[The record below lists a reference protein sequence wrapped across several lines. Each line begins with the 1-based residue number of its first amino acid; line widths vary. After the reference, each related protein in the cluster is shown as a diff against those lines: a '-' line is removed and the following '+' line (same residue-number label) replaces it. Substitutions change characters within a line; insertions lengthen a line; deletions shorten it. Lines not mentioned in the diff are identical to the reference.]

1 MIVPRKLADEGSS
14 ARNFAVRGLTGSL
27 ILNAASQRVL
37 ALEQRHSRSA
47 NLRNDGR
54 ACTINRVSS
63 WILSRSYRPVRDGR
77 DVSSHET
84 LRAGDQEDRRQTLGP
99 ENEPPVQPAPAVP
112 VVRSAGVAA
121 LPLSSKPDLE
131 PCAPEIWARRPADR
145 LDSEPSWA
153 LRTHNPALIRHS
165 GHANLYLTFTSP
177 ENGRAN
183 FTACEPGGEPNSGSK
198 NEIVLSSACWRGLA

>member
-84 LRAGDQEDRRQTLGP
+84 LRAGDQEDRRQSAKVP
-99 ENEPPVQPAPAVP
+99 RKPPRASGKRPGGKP
-112 VVRSAGVAA
+112 RSASTWRRRLGLAMLRWSLVVVIWCAIA
-121 LPLSSKPDLE
+121 MGAVFGYFALTLPETGDLPLSADFSSTG
-131 PCAPEIWARRPADR
+131 ASPA
-145 LDSEPSWA
+145 
-153 LRTHNPALIRHS
+153 
-165 GHANLYLTFTSP
+165 
-177 ENGRAN
+177 
-183 FTACEPGGEPNSGSK
+183 
-198 NEIVLSSACWRGLA
+198 